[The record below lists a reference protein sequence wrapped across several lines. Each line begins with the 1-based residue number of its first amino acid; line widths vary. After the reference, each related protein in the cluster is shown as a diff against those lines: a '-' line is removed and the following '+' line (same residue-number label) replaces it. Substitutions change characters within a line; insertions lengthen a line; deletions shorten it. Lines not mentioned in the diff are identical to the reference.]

1 MCLPFWMK
9 TCAGEPTSNEAAGV
23 SDVPKADA
31 RQRPVRVES
40 GHQDAHEESGSGGAM
55 CPQPTTPILRRV
67 RVR

>member
-31 RQRPVRVES
+31 RFGSRAVIKTRTRKVVAGARCAHSLQRQS
-40 GHQDAHEESGSGGAM
+40 CAA
-55 CPQPTTPILRRV
+55 
-67 RVR
+67 